1 MSDVKDMS
9 EENSRAGTASD
20 AAVVQSGGRA
30 FHARSSELRSSALLS
45 SVAFCSLWEIASGR
59 WIEPFLISSPSRILS
74 SLVTGFT
81 RGDLLQHTW
90 VTFQEI
96 AIGFPVGAISGIALG
111 YWFGRSRLLAEI
123 FEPIIIALNGIP
135 RTALAPLFIVW
146 LGIGLWSK
154 VGVVFLLTFFL
165 NFFNTY
171 TGMRQMDQEYV
182 DLASLMGVKG
192 WKLTFKVIFPAI
204 SPYVFTG
211 IRTSIPFAVI
221 GAIVGEFV
229 ASTEGVGFFIRMSAG
244 IFKTADVFVGI
255 IVLMIMVIIMDKIAE
270 MVEATSVALADSNG
284 TYSNPGIKERRFCD
298 AKRRIRLRCRH
309 QCFDRLHILSGS
321 NASSARAQQK
331 ELPEVTMLTAVPN
344 FAFAAIWVAEQL
356 KYFERKGCG
365 SRSRRRRA
373 VRSV

>member
-1 MSDVKDMS
+1 MS
-9 EENSRAGTASD
+9 EELGREQGGSSTAKGAAASLAD
-20 AAVVQSGGRA
+20 AAPSMRGLGVTVVRVAIIGG
-30 FHARSSELRSSALLS
+30 FFL
-45 SVAFCSLWEIASGR
+45 LWEIASGR
-59 WIEPFLISSPSRILS
+59 WIEPFLISSPSRIFT
-74 SLVTGFT
+74 SLIAGFQS
-81 RGDLLQHTW
+81 GDLLQHTW
-90 VTFQEI
+90 VTFEEI

-111 YWFGRSRLLAEI
+111 YAFGRSRVLADI

-165 NFFNTY
+165 NFFITY
-171 TGMRQMDQEYV
+171 TGMRQMDQEYI
-182 DLASLMGVKG
+182 DLARLMRVKG

-204 SPYVFTG
+204 SPYLFTG

-270 MVEATSVALADSNG
+270 L
-284 TYSNPGIKERRFCD
+284 IERR
-298 AKRRIRLRCRH
+298 ALRWQTQTEH
-309 QCFDRLHILSGS
+309 VQIQG
-321 NASSARAQQK
+321 
-331 ELPEVTMLTAVPN
+331 
-344 FAFAAIWVAEQL
+344 
-356 KYFERKGCG
+356 
-365 SRSRRRRA
+365 
-373 VRSV
+373 

>member
-1 MSDVKDMS
+1 MSKDIS
-9 EENSRAGTASD
+9 EENSRAGSTPHG
-20 AAVVQSGGRA
+20 AVVQTGGA
-30 FHARSSELRSSALLS
+30 LPIGGFGITLARFAIIGGFLL
-45 SVAFCSLWEIASGR
+45 LWEIASGR

-74 SLVTGFT
+74 SLITGF
-81 RGDLLQHTW
+81 REGDLFQHTW

-96 AIGFPVGAISGIALG
+96 AIGFPIGAISGIALG

-123 FEPIIIALNGIP
+123 FEPIIIAFNGIP
-135 RTALAPLFIVW
+135 RTAVAPLFIVW

-171 TGMRQMDQEYV
+171 TGMRQMDREYI

-229 ASTEGVGFFIRMSAG
+229 ASTEGLGFFIRMSAG

-270 MVEATSVALADSNG
+270 MIEKRALRWQSQ
-284 TYSNPGIKERRFCD
+284 TE
-298 AKRRIRLRCRH
+298 
-309 QCFDRLHILSGS
+309 HIQIQ
-321 NASSARAQQK
+321 A
-331 ELPEVTMLTAVPN
+331 
-344 FAFAAIWVAEQL
+344 
-356 KYFERKGCG
+356 
-365 SRSRRRRA
+365 
-373 VRSV
+373 

>member
-1 MSDVKDMS
+1 MSDPTIQAP
-9 EENSRAGTASD
+9 SRPGRSKGAVRPTKH
-20 AAVVQSGGRA
+20 AVVSMSTMGVNLARVAIIGG
-30 FHARSSELRSSALLS
+30 FLL
-45 SVAFCSLWEIASGR
+45 LWEIASGK
-59 WIEPFLISSPSRILS
+59 WIEPFLVSSPSRIFLS
-74 SLVTGFT
+74 LISGY
-81 RGDLLQHTW
+81 RDGDLLQHTW

-96 AIGFPVGAISGIALG
+96 AIGFPIGAISGIALG
-111 YWFGRSRLLAEI
+111 YAFGRSRLLAEI

-182 DLASLMGVKG
+182 DLAGLMGVKG
-192 WKLTFKVIFPAI
+192 WKLTFKVILPAI

-229 ASTEGVGFFIRMSAG
+229 AATEGIGFFIRMSAG

-255 IVLMIMVIIMDKIAE
+255 IVLMIMVIIIDRIAE
-270 MVEATSVALADSNG
+270 L
-284 TYSNPGIKERRFCD
+284 IERR
-298 AKRRIRLRCRH
+298 ALRWQSQTEHIRI
-309 QCFDRLHILSGS
+309 Q
-321 NASSARAQQK
+321 A
-331 ELPEVTMLTAVPN
+331 
-344 FAFAAIWVAEQL
+344 
-356 KYFERKGCG
+356 
-365 SRSRRRRA
+365 
-373 VRSV
+373 

>member
-1 MSDVKDMS
+1 MSKDIS
-9 EENSRAGTASD
+9 QENSRAGSAPHG
-20 AAVVQSGGRA
+20 AGVQTGGA
-30 FHARSSELRSSALLS
+30 LPIGGFGITLARFAIIGGFLL
-45 SVAFCSLWEIASGR
+45 LWEIASGR
-59 WIEPFLISSPSRILS
+59 WIEPFLISSPSRIFS
-74 SLVTGFT
+74 SLITGF
-81 RGDLLQHTW
+81 REGDLFQHTW

-96 AIGFPVGAISGIALG
+96 AIGFPMGAISGIALG

-123 FEPIIIALNGIP
+123 FEPIIIAFNGIP
-135 RTALAPLFIVW
+135 RTAVAPLFIVW

-171 TGMRQMDQEYV
+171 TGMRQMDREYI
-182 DLASLMGVKG
+182 DLASLMGVRG

-229 ASTEGVGFFIRMSAG
+229 ASTEGLGFFIRMSAG

-270 MVEATSVALADSNG
+270 MIEKRALRWQSQ
-284 TYSNPGIKERRFCD
+284 TE
-298 AKRRIRLRCRH
+298 
-309 QCFDRLHILSGS
+309 HIQIQ
-321 NASSARAQQK
+321 A
-331 ELPEVTMLTAVPN
+331 
-344 FAFAAIWVAEQL
+344 
-356 KYFERKGCG
+356 
-365 SRSRRRRA
+365 
-373 VRSV
+373 

>member
-1 MSDVKDMS
+1 MTEQAGQERS
-9 EENSRAGTASD
+9 ETASPTV
-20 AAVVQSGGRA
+20 AAP
-30 FHARSSELRSSALLS
+30 ARSYFSMRTLSVTLIRTGIIVGFLVAWEL
-45 SVAFCSLWEIASGR
+45 ASGR

-74 SLVTGFT
+74 SLVSGFT
-81 RGDLLQHTW
+81 SGDLMQHTW
-90 VTFQEI
+90 VTFLEI
-96 AIGFPVGAISGIALG
+96 AIGYPIGAIAGIGLG
-111 YWFGRSRLLAEI
+111 YSFGRSRLLAEV

-182 DLASLMGVKG
+182 DLAGLMGVKG

-229 ASTEGVGFFIRMSAG
+229 AATEGVGFFIRMSAG
-244 IFKTADVFVGI
+244 IFRTADVFVGI

-270 MVEATSVALADSNG
+270 AV
-284 TYSNPGIKERRFCD
+284 ERR
-298 AKRRIRLRCRH
+298 ALRW
-309 QCFDRLHILSGS
+309 QT
-321 NASSARAQQK
+321 QK
-331 ELPEVTMLTAVPN
+331 EHVQ
-344 FAFAAIWVAEQL
+344 IQ
-356 KYFERKGCG
+356 G
-365 SRSRRRRA
+365 
-373 VRSV
+373 

>member
-1 MSDVKDMS
+1 MT
-9 EENSRAGTASD
+9 EEVGQERSKTDSPTA
-20 AAVVQSGGRA
+20 APP
-30 FHARSSELRSSALLS
+30 ARSYFSMRTLSVTLIRTGIIVGFLL
-45 SVAFCSLWEIASGR
+45 LWEFASGR

-74 SLVTGFT
+74 SLVSGFT
-81 RGDLLQHTW
+81 SGDLMQHTW
-90 VTFQEI
+90 VTFLEI
-96 AIGFPVGAISGIALG
+96 AIGYPIGAIAGIGLG
-111 YWFGRSRLLAEI
+111 YAFGRSRLLAEV

-182 DLASLMGVKG
+182 DLAGLMGVKG

-229 ASTEGVGFFIRMSAG
+229 AATEGVGFFIRMSAG
-244 IFKTADVFVGI
+244 IFRTADVFVGI

-270 MVEATSVALADSNG
+270 AVESRALRWQ
-284 TYSNPGIKERRFCD
+284 T
-298 AKRRIRLRCRH
+298 
-309 QCFDRLHILSGS
+309 
-321 NASSARAQQK
+321 QK
-331 ELPEVTMLTAVPN
+331 EHVQ
-344 FAFAAIWVAEQL
+344 IQ
-356 KYFERKGCG
+356 G
-365 SRSRRRRA
+365 
-373 VRSV
+373 

>member
-1 MSDVKDMS
+1 M
-9 EENSRAGTASD
+9 GTMGVNLARV
-20 AAVVQSGGRA
+20 AIIGG
-30 FHARSSELRSSALLS
+30 FLL
-45 SVAFCSLWEIASGR
+45 LWEIASGK
-59 WIEPFLISSPSRILS
+59 WIEPFLVSSPSRIFLS
-74 SLVTGFT
+74 LISGY
-81 RGDLLQHTW
+81 RDGDLLQHTW

-96 AIGFPVGAISGIALG
+96 AIGFPIGAISGIALG
-111 YWFGRSRLLAEI
+111 YAFGRSRLLAEV

-182 DLASLMGVKG
+182 DLAGLMGVKG
-192 WKLTFKVIFPAI
+192 WKLTFKVILPAI

-229 ASTEGVGFFIRMSAG
+229 AATEGIGFFIRMSAG

-255 IVLMIMVIIMDKIAE
+255 IVLMIMVIIIDRIAE
-270 MVEATSVALADSNG
+270 L
-284 TYSNPGIKERRFCD
+284 IERR
-298 AKRRIRLRCRH
+298 ALRWQSQTEHIRI
-309 QCFDRLHILSGS
+309 Q
-321 NASSARAQQK
+321 A
-331 ELPEVTMLTAVPN
+331 
-344 FAFAAIWVAEQL
+344 
-356 KYFERKGCG
+356 
-365 SRSRRRRA
+365 
-373 VRSV
+373 

>member
-1 MSDVKDMS
+1 MSDP
-9 EENSRAGTASD
+9 T
-20 AAVVQSGGRA
+20 VQ
-30 FHARSSELRSSALLS
+30 ARSRPAGSKTTVRAVRPAIVSMGTMGVNLARITIIGGFLL
-45 SVAFCSLWEIASGR
+45 LWEIASGR
-59 WIEPFLISSPSRILS
+59 WIEPFLVSSPSRIFF
-74 SLVTGFT
+74 SLISGY
-81 RGDLLQHTW
+81 RDGDLLQHTW

-96 AIGFPVGAISGIALG
+96 AIGFPIGAISGIALG
-111 YWFGRSRLLAEI
+111 YGFGRSRLLAEI

-182 DLASLMGVKG
+182 DLANLMGVKG
-192 WKLTFKVIFPAI
+192 WKLSWKVILPAI

-229 ASTEGVGFFIRMSAG
+229 AATEGVGFFIRMSAG

-255 IVLMIMVIIMDKIAE
+255 IVLMIMVIIMDRIAE
-270 MVEATSVALADSNG
+270 L
-284 TYSNPGIKERRFCD
+284 IERR
-298 AKRRIRLRCRH
+298 ALRW
-309 QCFDRLHILSGS
+309 QSQTEHIQIQ
-321 NASSARAQQK
+321 A
-331 ELPEVTMLTAVPN
+331 
-344 FAFAAIWVAEQL
+344 
-356 KYFERKGCG
+356 
-365 SRSRRRRA
+365 
-373 VRSV
+373 